1 MLSVVNLIHC
11 YPDGE
16 GILTALR
23 VPHLE
28 AHAGEAWCITG
39 PSGSGKSTL
48 LHCLSGLLHP
58 TSGEISYDGLSLTS
72 GISDKELDTF
82 RARTIGYLYQK
93 FNLLPF
99 LTARD
104 NILLGA
110 YWGDVAK
117 DKAEKRLERLA
128 EKMGISSLLHH
139 YPDAMSQGEQ
149 QRAALARALIKR
161 PPILLADEPT
171 ANLDANNSR
180 IVISLLQEYAE
191 KENALLF
198 VASHDAMVIES
209 FSHILPLSKGGA
221 HD

>member
-1 MLSVVNLIHC
+1 MLKVVNLTHG

-16 GILTALR
+16 GTLTALR

-72 GISDKELDTF
+72 GISAGKLDTF
-82 RARTIGYLYQK
+82 RAHTIGYLYQK

-110 YWGDVAK
+110 YWGDVK
-117 DKAEKRLERLA
+117 EEDAEKRLAALA
-128 EKMGISSLLHH
+128 KKMGIASLLNHH
-139 YPDAMSQGEQ
+139 PDAMSQGEQ
-149 QRAALARALIKR
+149 QRAALARALIKK

-171 ANLDANNSR
+171 ANLDADNSR
-180 IVISLLQEYAE
+180 IVISLLKEYAE